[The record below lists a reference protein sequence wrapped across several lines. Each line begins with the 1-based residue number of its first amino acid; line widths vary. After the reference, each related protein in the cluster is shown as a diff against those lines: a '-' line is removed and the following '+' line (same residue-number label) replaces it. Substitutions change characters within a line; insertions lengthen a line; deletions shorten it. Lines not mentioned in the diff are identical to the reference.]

1 MRRGKTRTLDRT
13 TMSSRASISAAELRS
28 ALAKGGWRVE
38 AVQDGD
44 AWWCREWWRLRSTW
58 SPTTTEAYL
67 SFLVDP
73 DNRSRT
79 PKIWAVR
86 ASGTPPSQR
95 MDAEGEHTLSF
106 SKSWRGELPTLVR
119 YLGTLRGGVRSNSA
133 LLTDASRPQLRR
145 AHRAAKRE
153 R

>member
-1 MRRGKTRTLDRT
+1 
-13 TMSSRASISAAELRS
+13 MSSRASIPAAELRS

-38 AVQDGD
+38 SVEEGEAR
-44 AWWCREWWRLRSTW
+44 WCRVSWRLRSTW
-58 SPTTTEAYL
+58 SPQTTQAYL

-73 DNRSRT
+73 QDRSRM

-86 ASGTPPSQR
+86 ASATPPVQR

-106 SKSWRGELPTLVR
+106 SKNWRRELPHLVR
-119 YLGTLRGGVRSNSA
+119 YLGALRGGVRSNSA
-133 LLTDASRPQLRR
+133 LLTDASTSPLRTQR
-145 AHRAAKRE
+145 GAAKRG